1 MRKLTVV
8 LLLLVGI
15 FTSCE
20 YNEYISVEEPD
31 CLCRLDVIDKH
42 FDSGDGV
49 MIGQIIYTMDIP
61 CEQPLGDFKQVYS
74 EDLLITKTCY

>member
-1 MRKLTVV
+1 MKKV
-8 LLLLVGI
+8 LLGLIMIVGL

-20 YNEYISVEEPD
+20 NNVIEELEE
-31 CLCRLDVIDKH
+31 CSCRLEVIDKH

-49 MIGQIIYTMDIP
+49 MISQIIYTMNIP

-74 EDLLITKTCY
+74 EDLLVIKNCNK